1 MELVA
6 FLVEIFPTVGFPII
20 ACGAFGWFIYKIYQD
35 SQREKERLAEEN
47 KANMKAVQ
55 DRCQEREEKLY
66 EFMRGYEKTNAEFAA
81 IITQYKVDLGDIKAD
96 VKTIKEDIIEI
107 KAKQV

>member
-1 MELVA
+1 MEFVA

-20 ACGAFGWFIYKIYQD
+20 ACGAFAWFIYKIYQD

-107 KAKQV
+107 KAKQA

>member
-1 MELVA
+1 MEILA

-20 ACGAFGWFIYKIYQD
+20 ACGVMVWFIYKIYQD
-35 SQREKERLAEEN
+35 SQRDKERLAEEN
-47 KANMKAVQ
+47 KANMAAVQ
-55 DRCQEREEKLY
+55 ARCQEREEKLY